1 MLIPETVVLVLLP
14 ALSVAVPVADWAAP
28 AALRVIGLVQLA
40 IPERTSE
47 QRKLAVTSLL
57 FQPLALAAGLRLPL
71 IAGPVL
77 SMLIP
82 ETVALALLPAL
93 SVAVPV
99 TLWLAPSALSVTS
112 GGQLAIPESA
122 SAQVKCTVTEPP
134 SYQPAAL
141 GEVVAAPLIV
151 GAVLS
156 IVKTWPVKFPLP
168 VPVPPSLFPAASTI
182 VSLSTRLS
190 PSVPSPVPVP
200 VVTVYEAPVPVTLV
214 KDAPVMP
221 VGASA
226 KSAVST
232 PVTLSLKVTV
242 HCTL

>member
-82 ETVALALLPAL
+82 ETVALG
-93 SVAVPV
+93 SEERRVGNERGAV
-99 TLWLAPSALSVTS
+99 WLAPPVLSGAY
-112 GGQLAIPESA
+112 GGQVAVLESA
-122 SAQVKCTVTEPP
+122 SVQ
-134 SYQPAAL
+134 
-141 GEVVAAPLIV
+141 
-151 GAVLS
+151 
-156 IVKTWPVKFPLP
+156 
-168 VPVPPSLFPAASTI
+168 
-182 VSLSTRLS
+182 
-190 PSVPSPVPVP
+190 
-200 VVTVYEAPVPVTLV
+200 
-214 KDAPVMP
+214 
-221 VGASA
+221 
-226 KSAVST
+226 
-232 PVTLSLKVTV
+232 
-242 HCTL
+242 